1 MTSRVTARAYANIA
15 LCKYWGKLKAEG
27 NLPATPSISL
37 ALDVLRTETKVC
49 RVDGNSDQFQINGKS
64 ADESTRQHL
73 ARYLDLWRDRKLID
87 GHFSV
92 ESQNHFPTAAGLASS
107 SSGFAALAMALS
119 GFAGQKLNKME
130 LSRLARRGSGSAA
143 RSIPGGL
150 ARLPVGSDPAAT
162 RIISARE
169 IPWGMVVA
177 IVEGAEK
184 KISSREGMRL
194 SIQSSPY
201 YKAWLAQAKQ
211 DYRDMQ
217 DAIKRMD
224 FVQVGNICEAN
235 TLAMHACMIAARPL
249 LLYWTRATV
258 EIIHAVKEWREDGLD
273 IYFTIDAGP
282 HVLLL
287 CKLGDLE
294 NITAEVKRIKGVAQA
309 MAGRP
314 AGGAKVIEKS

>member
-37 ALDVLRTETKVC
+37 ALDVLRTDTKVS
-49 RVDGNSDQFQINGKS
+49 RIDGNSDQFQIDKKP
-64 ADESTRQHL
+64 ADESTRKRL
-73 ARYLDLWRDRKLID
+73 ALYLNLWRDRKLID
-87 GHFSV
+87 GYFSV
-92 ESQNHFPTAAGLASS
+92 ESQNHFPTASGLASS
-107 SSGFAALAMALS
+107 ASGFAALTMALS
-119 GFAGQKLNKME
+119 DFARQKLSKMD

-162 RIISARE
+162 QIIPASK

-177 IVEGAEK
+177 IVESAQKE
-184 KISSREGMRL
+184 ISSREGMRL
-194 SIQSSPY
+194 SNQNSPY
-201 YKAWLAQAKQ
+201 YKAWLTQAKQ
-211 DYRDMQ
+211 DYSNML

-224 FVQVGNICEAN
+224 FGRIGSLCEAN
-235 TLAMHACMIAARPL
+235 TLAMHACMIATRPS
-249 LLYWTRATV
+249 LLYWTKTTV
-258 EIIHAVKEWREDGLD
+258 EIIRIVDEWREDGLD

-287 CKLGDLE
+287 CKPDDLE
-294 NITAEVKRIKGVAQA
+294 SITAEVKRINGVAQA
-309 MAGRP
+309 IAGRP
-314 AGGAKVIEKS
+314 AGGAKIIEKS